1 MGRKIKAEA
10 MVPEHVLKKNKRAE
24 EWTLAEK
31 TAQEVQKK
39 KNSENKKLIYK
50 RVEQYAKEY
59 SEQERKLIRL
69 KREAKL
75 KGRFYVNSEAKLH
88 CTFKVMRLIIKAMDP
103 KTKKILQLFRLR
115 QIFNSVFLKVNKATL
130 KMLQRVGPYVC
141 ICIFTK

>member
-1 MGRKIKAEA
+1 MGGEIKAEA

-39 KNSENKKLIYK
+39 KNSENRKLIYK

-59 SEQERKLIRL
+59 SEQERELIRL

-75 KGRFYVNSEAKLH
+75 NGGFYVNPETKLH
-88 CTFKVMRLIIKAMDP
+88 FTFKVMRLLL
-103 KTKKILQLFRLR
+103 ILHCCLF
-115 QIFNSVFLKVNKATL
+115 
-130 KMLQRVGPYVC
+130 
-141 ICIFTK
+141 